1 MNKKPMVILTGP
13 TAVGKTEL
21 SIKKEKI
28 HIKYCFKKRFCRIF
42 KGFCKKVD
50 QCWDLYDQGKY
61 DEAYKMVLPIAKK
74 GIGKAINMMA
84 TLHEKGKGV
93 PADLNKAIEW
103 YELGI
108 KKDYWACFNNL
119 GNLYYNYSVDE
130 NQGKVAAYQF
140 YKQVIYKTNK
150 VVAKRALDI
159 LLSGLVPY
167 NEDEKQ
173 QWIKRLIELGEEEYV
188 NALNK

>member
-1 MNKKPMVILTGP
+1 MSRAEV
-13 TAVGKTEL
+13 EL
-21 SIKKEKI
+21 ESFVAPAKSKKEQPQ
-28 HIKYCFKKRFCRIF
+28 REDLD
-42 KGFCKKVD
+42 KKVD

-150 VVAKRALDI
+150 VVAKRGLDI